1 MSVAAYWRE
10 MPQRYRLEAAKCKK
24 CAHIQ
29 FPARL
34 ICAECGHREFEKI
47 NLKRTGKLLTYTIIH
62 VAPSQFTD
70 QVPYAVGIIE
80 LDDGARLLAQIAD
93 CPQEALKTGMA
104 LRIEFR
110 RVTNDG
116 EAGIIHYGYK
126 CVPTV
131 Y

>member
-10 MPQRYRLEAAKCKK
+10 MPSRYRLEAAKCTK
-24 CAHIQ
+24 CEQIQ

-34 ICAECGHREFEKI
+34 ICPECGHREFEKI
-47 NLKRTGKLLTYTIIH
+47 FLKRTGKLLTYTVIH

-80 LDDGARLLAQIAD
+80 LDDGGRLLAQIAD
-93 CPQEALKTGMA
+93 CSKEDLKTGMP

-110 RVTNDG
+110 RITSDG
-116 EAGIIHYGYK
+116 KAGIIHYGYK
-126 CVPTV
+126 CVPV
-131 Y
+131 N